1 MDAPHCGLDRQL
13 SLAKVET
20 GLSQRKIETGW
31 LALRISPLLC
41 PELQSPKR
49 AMEYSTEAQR
59 GL

>member
-13 SLAKVET
+13 SLAKIET
-20 GLSQRKIETGW
+20 GLAGSRDFF
-31 LALRISPLLC
+31 SLLC

>member
-13 SLAKVET
+13 SLAKIET
-20 GLSQRKIETGW
+20 GLAGSQDV
-31 LALRISPLLC
+31 SLLC